1 MSQSSI
7 IPPGLHLSAVATGN
21 FTLES
26 GIGAKSG
33 RPWSKVVGRGVAG
46 EQFVK
51 VQQFMEPHETPV
63 LVLAGEKFTASIVGV
78 DFQEKGREVLSLMVK
93 LNRPSVATEGAKK

>member
-1 MSQSSI
+1 MSQLPI
-7 IPPGLHLSAVATGN
+7 VPPGIHLSAVATSS

-46 EQFVK
+46 EQFV
-51 VQQFMEPHETPV
+51 
-63 LVLAGEKFTASIVGV
+63 
-78 DFQEKGREVLSLMVK
+78 
-93 LNRPSVATEGAKK
+93 

>member
-1 MSQSSI
+1 MSQSPI
-7 IPPGLHLSAVATGN
+7 IPAGIFVSATAIGD
-21 FTLES
+21 FSLES

-33 RPWSKVVGRGVAG
+33 RPWSKVLGRAVAG

-51 VQQFMEPHETPV
+51 VQQFMEPGETPV
-63 LVLAGEKFTASIVGV
+63 LVKAGEKFTATVVGV

-93 LNRPSVATEGAKK
+93 LNRPSLATTEVRK

>member
-1 MSQSSI
+1 MSQLPI
-7 IPPGLHLSAVATGN
+7 VPPGIHLSAVATSN

-51 VQQFMEPHETPV
+51 VQQFMDPGETPV
-63 LVLAGEKFTASIVGV
+63 LVAAGEKFTASIVGV

-93 LNRPSVATEGAKK
+93 LNRPTLAVAEVKR